1 MIESAVQFGP
11 EQALIGVLT
20 QPDGQTDVPE
30 VAYLLFNAGVIPRIG
45 THRLNVKIARAL
57 GSRGEVTMRFD
68 LSGQGDSRHVG
79 GGGDF
84 RAQAIRDLRAAM
96 DHLEQT
102 LGVRRFALIGVC
114 SGAVNAYWTSLADA
128 RVSGLLM
135 VDGFW
140 YRSRW
145 TRWVRHWKRFRAIP
159 WSHVVAAVKR
169 RLPGFGT
176 AHKHQP
182 DAADGLFAEDSALAN
197 PPREEFALAMG
208 SLVARR
214 TAVFLLYG
222 GSVIDF
228 YSYRGQF
235 RDAFAG
241 EPWLESVRCDYRP
254 EIDHTFV
261 SLEVQQNMIDLV
273 LGWMPEVSKACR
285 RLP

>member
-1 MIESAVQFGP
+1 MIESPVQFGS

-20 QPDGQTDVPE
+20 QPAVMTGTPE
-30 VAYLLFNAGVIPRIG
+30 VVYLLFNAGVIPRIG

-57 GSRGEVTMRFD
+57 GSHGQVTLRFD

-79 GGGDF
+79 GDGDF
-84 RAQAIRDLRAAM
+84 RAQAVRDLRAAM

-128 RVSGLLM
+128 RVAGVLM

-159 WSHVVAAVKR
+159 WSEVAAVVKR
-169 RLPGFGT
+169 RIATLGAARANAP
-176 AHKHQP
+176 AA
-182 DAADGLFAEDSALAN
+182 AADLFAEDSALAN
-197 PPREEFALAMG
+197 PPRQEFVRAM
-208 SLVARR
+208 SELVARR

-222 GSVIDF
+222 GSVIDY
-228 YSYRGQF
+228 YSYGGQF
-235 RDAFAG
+235 RDVFGG
-241 EPWLESVRCDYRP
+241 EPWLDAVRCDYRP

-261 SLEVQQNMIDLV
+261 ALDVQQRMVDLV
-273 LGWMPEVSKACR
+273 VGWMPEVGRAG
-285 RLP
+285 RLPS